1 MAKKD
6 TTIPSSCINKEPFV
20 ELDPN
25 GKASILNY
33 NLPQSTCFELK
44 NYLKLRI
51 EDKCFKPE
59 TFNPPRNNF
68 WDVTANLAS
77 ADIYQR
83 LNDDILG
90 VTDGG
95 IISNSYYLRT
105 DNLVENLE
113 PETKGDMPEMQS
125 QKKIAE
131 RQVLTQDNK
140 SLLVDVKVGEVVNQV
155 VKGRRPFL
163 IRNLWGKPLLYFVS
177 RPIKTQ
183 PTISIVLHNKV
194 CSYLGDYG
202 AGRTVK
208 TFSLLPGEKT
218 TISIRSYKHI
228 EEFKKRAENVLDSFT
243 ETSTR
248 ELQKYTEELEQKSN
262 IINSLSLGLK
272 LEGGIDVGLFELANV
287 GMNFGAEFQGSFTG
301 NIGSQLTT
309 FNSALDTHVTNSS
322 NSREIEVNTETS
334 SLQISGSEESIVRQ
348 LENINHSRVL
358 NFVFRQLLQEY
369 ITITYLNDVSIVYSN
384 GYPESKRVVKLA
396 DIDTLL
402 KEVLIEDCVEDV
414 RKGII
419 KLLCSV
425 QDYEGTTT
433 PFIECVEEE
442 IQDCCS
448 GDDPYF
454 NKYIRKRKGLSQT
467 YKGITVPGIIMDVR
481 SRILRTDAVVVDALL
496 GQGEALDCY
505 NMHLQDEAVKKAQ
518 LDNIAYQQQINI
530 IDGINNNQKKAE
542 LYKKV
547 FTDCCDVPQ
556 VGCTCGCGGDCN
568 CNENKSTTPEN
579 E

>member
-1 MAKKD
+1 M
-6 TTIPSSCINKEPFV
+6 
-20 ELDPN
+20 
-25 GKASILNY
+25 
-33 NLPQSTCFELK
+33 
-44 NYLKLRI
+44 
-51 EDKCFKPE
+51 
-59 TFNPPRNNF
+59 
-68 WDVTANLAS
+68 
-77 ADIYQR
+77 
-83 LNDDILG
+83 
-90 VTDGG
+90 
-95 IISNSYYLRT
+95 
-105 DNLVENLE
+105 
-113 PETKGDMPEMQS
+113 
-125 QKKIAE
+125 
-131 RQVLTQDNK
+131 
-140 SLLVDVKVGEVVNQV
+140 
-155 VKGRRPFL
+155 
-163 IRNLWGKPLLYFVS
+163 
-177 RPIKTQ
+177 
-183 PTISIVLHNKV
+183 
-194 CSYLGDYG
+194 
-202 AGRTVK
+202 
-208 TFSLLPGEKT
+208 
-218 TISIRSYKHI
+218 
-228 EEFKKRAENVLDSFT
+228 DSFT

-262 IINSLSLGLK
+262 IINSLSLSLK
-272 LEGGIDVGLFELANV
+272 LEGGIDIGLFELANV

-396 DIDTLL
+396 NIDTLL
-402 KEVLIEDCVEDV
+402 KEVLVEDCVEDV

-433 PFIECVEEE
+433 PFIECIEEE

-448 GDDPYF
+448 GDEPYF

-518 LDNIAYQQQINI
+518 LDNTAYQQQINI

-568 CNENKSTTPEN
+568 CNENKNSTPEN

>member
-44 NYLKLRI
+44 NYLKLKI

-59 TFNPPRNNF
+59 TFNPPRDNF

-113 PETKGDMPEMQS
+113 PDSKGEMPEMQP

-131 RQVLTQDNK
+131 RQVLTQENK

-177 RPIKTQ
+177 RPIKPQ
-183 PTISIVLHNKV
+183 PTISLVLHNKV

-208 TFSLLPGEKT
+208 TFSLLPGEK
-218 TISIRSYKHI
+218 
-228 EEFKKRAENVLDSFT
+228 
-243 ETSTR
+243 
-248 ELQKYTEELEQKSN
+248 LQ
-262 IINSLSLGLK
+262 
-272 LEGGIDVGLFELANV
+272 
-287 GMNFGAEFQGSFTG
+287 
-301 NIGSQLTT
+301 
-309 FNSALDTHVTNSS
+309 
-322 NSREIEVNTETS
+322 
-334 SLQISGSEESIVRQ
+334 
-348 LENINHSRVL
+348 
-358 NFVFRQLLQEY
+358 
-369 ITITYLNDVSIVYSN
+369 
-384 GYPESKRVVKLA
+384 
-396 DIDTLL
+396 
-402 KEVLIEDCVEDV
+402 
-414 RKGII
+414 
-419 KLLCSV
+419 
-425 QDYEGTTT
+425 
-433 PFIECVEEE
+433 
-442 IQDCCS
+442 
-448 GDDPYF
+448 
-454 NKYIRKRKGLSQT
+454 
-467 YKGITVPGIIMDVR
+467 
-481 SRILRTDAVVVDALL
+481 
-496 GQGEALDCY
+496 
-505 NMHLQDEAVKKAQ
+505 
-518 LDNIAYQQQINI
+518 
-530 IDGINNNQKKAE
+530 
-542 LYKKV
+542 
-547 FTDCCDVPQ
+547 
-556 VGCTCGCGGDCN
+556 
-568 CNENKSTTPEN
+568 
-579 E
+579 